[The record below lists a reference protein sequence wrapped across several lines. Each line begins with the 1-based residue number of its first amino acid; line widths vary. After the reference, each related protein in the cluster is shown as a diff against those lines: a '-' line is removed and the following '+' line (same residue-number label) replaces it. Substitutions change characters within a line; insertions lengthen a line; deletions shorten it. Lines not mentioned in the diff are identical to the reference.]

1 MAPEEDFSFA
11 FDKMAFSDRLLRI
24 EIMSD
29 VIDDRQPFSPIS
41 TPDTFKDPF
50 QRSSDDQ
57 LVNNISFDV
66 WLKENDPNGNS
77 FKTKM
82 DCFSPAKVIN
92 VHVSS
97 AILAVKSPYFYNLFS
112 NGTVESKQRV
122 ITLHLSCADGEAFMD
137 LLNFMYCG
145 KPKTE
150 TSAALLDLLMVANK
164 FEVASCVH
172 HCIDALSPP
181 TTVENALLFLDLPPN
196 MCMVDGVQPLI
207 IAAKRF
213 LVQNF
218 RMIQEFEGEIPLP
231 ILQEILSSDEL
242 QVRSEDILYDFVM
255 EWTRKHYPDDDE
267 RREVLNK
274 KLIYSIRFPYLSK
287 EKLKEIF
294 SSKEIEGVGTLK
306 LILEALLYKEEAP
319 YRRKNHSA
327 QEFHHE
333 MFCERSYISKTIRI
347 VKIDTPHKECMVFW
361 NIKKD
366 EFLTLRDK
374 PDFLASQFIY
384 FGDQLFLLKAFST
397 KNKEGFPISFGLC
410 LQMASKAEITVEYI
424 FSCRLNPS
432 RNFVMRSRA
441 TDKLYYKKMVGSP
454 DLLGM
459 NWSEFISDS
468 NSYFIDNVLYLR
480 ILLIL
485 KT

>member
-1 MAPEEDFSFA
+1 MAAAEDFSFV

-29 VIDDRQPFSPIS
+29 VIDDRQSFSPTS
-41 TPDTFKDPF
+41 TPDIFKDPF
-50 QRSSDDQ
+50 QRSSD
-57 LVNNISFDV
+57 
-66 WLKENDPNGNS
+66 ENDPNGNS

-82 DCFSPAKVIN
+82 DCFSSARVID

-97 AILAVKSPYFYNLFS
+97 AILAAKSPYFYDLFS

-122 ITLHLSCADGEAFMD
+122 ITLHLSCAEGEAFMD

-145 KPKTE
+145 KLKTE
-150 TSAALLDLLMVANK
+150 TTAALLDLLMVANK

-181 TTVENALLFLDLPPN
+181 TTVENALLFLELPPN
-196 MCMVDGVQPLI
+196 MRMVDAVQPLI

-242 QVRSEDILYDFVM
+242 QIRSEDIPCDYVM
-255 EWTRKHYPDDDE
+255 EWTRKHYPDEGE
-267 RREVLNK
+267 RKEVLNK
-274 KLIYSIRFPYLSK
+274 NLIYSIRFPFLSK

-294 SSKEIEGVGTLK
+294 SSKEIDCVGTLK
-306 LILEALLYKEEAP
+306 LILEALFHKEEIP

-327 QEFHHE
+327 QELHPE
-333 MFCERSYISKTIRI
+333 MICERSYINKHIRI

-366 EFLTLRDK
+366 ECLTLRDR
-374 PDFLASQFIY
+374 PDSLASQFIY
-384 FGDQLFLLKAFST
+384 FGDQLFLIKAFST

-410 LQMASKAEITVEYI
+410 LQMASKAEINVEYI

-432 RNFVMRSRA
+432 CNFVMRSRA
-441 TDKLYYKKMVGSP
+441 TEKLYHKKMVGSP

-459 NWSEFISDS
+459 NWSDFISD
-468 NSYFIDNVLYLR
+468 NNLYFIDNVLYLR
-480 ILLIL
+480 VLLIL
-485 KT
+485 RT